1 MKYQHRGKSL
11 IVILLLCLGA
21 AAQSSKPSRK
31 MAVTFDDLPYAA
43 AGQSHG
49 LSHAQRATNKLLRV
63 LKSWR
68 VPAVAFVNESGLQV
82 TGEVD
87 ARIALLQQW
96 VDAGAILGNH
106 TYSHPDF
113 NTLTIEQFEDE
124 IIKGEVV
131 TRWLM
136 RSHEPYQ
143 LYFRHPMTHTGN
155 TQAKK
160 EAIEN
165 FLAARGYKVTPH
177 TIENSD
183 FIFNAI
189 YVDALHDH
197 DEAMARRLRTEYL
210 DFTIAATEFAERF
223 SPQIFGREVTQTLL
237 IHANNINADCLD
249 EMLKRFA
256 RRGYRFVTLDEA
268 MNDPAY
274 KTRDTYVT
282 TFGPTWLWR
291 WMKSKGMNL
300 SFKGDPDPPRWVM
313 DLFKKKVAKLEFPGI
328 PYRPGCCFNH
338 SARSMKLPSVTTR
351 SPTFKPS
358 STG

>member
-1 MKYQHRGKSL
+1 MKHLHPGKSL

-21 AAQSSKPSRK
+21 AAQSNLPSRK

-43 AGQSHG
+43 VGQPHG
-49 LSHAQRATNKLLRV
+49 LSHAQRATKKLLAV

-68 VPAVAFVNESGLQV
+68 VPVVAFVNENGLQV

-87 ARIALLQQW
+87 ARIELLQQW

-131 TRWLM
+131 TRRLM
-136 RSHEPYQ
+136 QSRPSYQ

-160 EAIEN
+160 EAIEM
-165 FLAARGYKVTPH
+165 FLTARGYKITPH

-183 FIFNAI
+183 VIFNAI
-189 YVDALHDH
+189 YVDALRDH
-197 DEAMARRLRTEYL
+197 DEAMARRLRKDYL
-210 DFTIAATEFAERF
+210 DFTIAATEFAERI
-223 SPQIFGREVTQTLL
+223 SPQIFGQEVTQTLL
-237 IHANNINADCLD
+237 IHANDINADCLD
-249 EMLKRFA
+249 EMLERFA
-256 RRGYRFVTLDEA
+256 ARGYRFVTLDEA

-282 TFGPTWLWR
+282 AYGPTWLWR
-291 WMKSKGMNL
+291 WMKSKGMDV
-300 SFKGDPDPPRWVM
+300 SFKGDPETPQWVT
-313 DLFKKKVAKLEFPGI
+313 DLFRK
-328 PYRPGCCFNH
+328 R
-338 SARSMKLPSVTTR
+338 
-351 SPTFKPS
+351 
-358 STG
+358 